1 MEYQTL
7 TQALEA
13 FDRYQKTL
21 SAYRHAMGVLSL
33 DAVTEA
39 PEGSWEG
46 RGQTMKV
53 LSGVVYDLT
62 VGKENGVLFDF
73 LQSHL
78 EELTDLQKRELEQAR
93 KEYDRMQRIPAQ
105 EFIRYNVLLNEA
117 DAV

>member
-13 FDRYQKTL
+13 FDRCQKTL

-33 DAVTEA
+33 DAVTAA

-46 RGQTMKV
+46 RGQTMEV

-78 EELTDLQKRELEQAR
+78 R
-93 KEYDRMQRIPAQ
+93 
-105 EFIRYNVLLNEA
+105 N
-117 DAV
+117 